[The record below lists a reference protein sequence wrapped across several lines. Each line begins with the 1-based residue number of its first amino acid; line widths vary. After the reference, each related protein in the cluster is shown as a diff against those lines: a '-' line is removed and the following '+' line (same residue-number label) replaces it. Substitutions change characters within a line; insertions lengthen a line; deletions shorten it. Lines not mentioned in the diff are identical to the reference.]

1 MNTSFQ
7 KTTASDEWA
16 TPWEIVNDLGEFD
29 MDVCATPENAKANH
43 FYTIDNDGLKQ
54 NWGGGEYGAIR
65 RIVNQRYIN
74 FARKWQSTTTAS
86 CSSLPGPGIK
96 CGKRSFSQ
104 KRLQYSFYGK
114 GSSSFFRMEHQAGVP
129 GVTRRLLHLVLKIY
143 MPC

>member
-54 NWGGGEYGAIR
+54 NWGGASM
-65 RIVNQRYIN
+65 V
-74 FARKWQSTTTAS
+74 QSA
-86 CSSLPGPGIK
+86 
-96 CGKRSFSQ
+96 
-104 KRLQYSFYGK
+104 
-114 GSSSFFRMEHQAGVP
+114 V
-129 GVTRRLLHLVLKIY
+129 
-143 MPC
+143 